1 MKKYINVLG
10 MILLTIMAFTSCK
23 EEAGTTPGTDSDPAI
38 TLYQY
43 SAQAPEYNPD
53 NDVRIRIAANSQVAE
68 AYYLVEAVDDKA
80 AKIKD
85 MGESGYMDYVIENGT
100 KVEGVSG
107 ASNIDI
113 MVTGVQGECAI
124 TVVGVNGSNLTSSE
138 IHFTGLAWKD
148 VVTGT
153 YQFGTQSASGAAA
166 ATIVGETSR
175 PTTLQVC
182 TTNPNLYRFKDVFGE
197 GYSMKI
203 NLIDIKGSDKVGE
216 YQYFRVPST
225 LTPYAYGNHGSI
237 NICDIGYWQGND
249 AFVTDNGYESG
260 MYENYDCFIYVA
272 YLVSTEAV
280 GYGYDYFYAD

>member
-10 MILLTIMAFTSCK
+10 MIFLTIMAFTSCK

-43 SAQAPEYNPD
+43 TAQAPEYNPD
-53 NDVRIRIAANSQVAE
+53 NDVRIRIAANNQVAE
-68 AYYLVEAVDDKA
+68 AYYLVESVADKA
-80 AKIKD
+80 AKVED
-85 MGESGYMDYVIENGT
+85 MGETGYMSYVIENGT

-107 ASNIDI
+107 TSNTDI
-113 MVTGVQGECAI
+113 MVTGVQGECSI

-138 IHFTGLAWKD
+138 ILFTGLAWED

-153 YQFGTQSASGAAA
+153 YEFGKVSISGGAAA
-166 ATIVGETSR
+166 DVVGEASR

-203 NLIDIKGSDKVGE
+203 NLIDIKGSDSDGE
-216 YQYFRVPST
+216 YQYFRVPTT
-225 LTPYAYGNHGSI
+225 LTPYTYGNYGSI
-237 NICDIGYWQGND
+237 NICDIGYWQGSD
-249 AFVTDNGYESG
+249 AWVTENGYESG
-260 MYENYDCFIYVA
+260 MYKNYDCFIYVA
-272 YLVSTEAV
+272 YLVSAGSI
-280 GYGYDYFYAD
+280 GYGYDYFIAD